1 MSQSFAHNNGTSNM
15 SYLRPSNGN
24 NKSARALIVASFALT
39 TMITASGAF
48 LPHPSFPP
56 HSLPRQRSSCSSAS
70 SCSSIILQAHHGQS
84 SSLNYSHGDD
94 VLLPPSPKRDNRT
107 AAATTRTKP
116 PQRLPN
122 GGRITLV
129 GAGPGLPDL
138 LTLAAHRVLSDPDAL
153 VVVDRLV
160 SKEIREVVAGEV
172 RVARKYPGCA
182 EQAQEEI
189 YEWCK
194 GGLREGRHVVRLKI
208 GDPFVFGRG
217 GEEVLEFR
225 KFGVDP
231 VVIPVSTLRIASGSL
246 SRTSLPNDTAV
257 LNYSFLQTS
266 MCHRLLPINRSSTT
280 PKIAL
285 SFTRATKQTHK
296 HTQGVS
302 AAFSAPLLGSIPVT
316 HRGISNQVVMCTG
329 YGRDNTSPD
338 LIRYHEEQTVV
349 FLMAVGR
356 LRELCRDLVS
366 KAGYPKDTPVGI
378 VERAGCPEQRTVVGT
393 MDTIADLAERYD
405 VKPPSTIVVGEV
417 VNVLLTE
424 EDYDS
429 FGGEEGVVV
438 GGGGVISGVAD
449 WQSYFGQ

>member
-39 TMITASGAF
+39 LTTMITTSSAF
-48 LPHPSFPP
+48 LPHPSFPSP
-56 HSLPRQRSSCSSAS
+56 SLPRQRQPQECSSCSSSCSSSAS

-208 GDPFVFGRG
+208 G
-217 GEEVLEFR
+217 E
-225 KFGVDP
+225 
-231 VVIPVSTLRIASGSL
+231 SAS
-246 SRTSLPNDTAV
+246 
-257 LNYSFLQTS
+257 
-266 MCHRLLPINRSSTT
+266 
-280 PKIAL
+280 
-285 SFTRATKQTHK
+285 
-296 HTQGVS
+296 
-302 AAFSAPLLGSIPVT
+302 
-316 HRGISNQVVMCTG
+316 
-329 YGRDNTSPD
+329 
-338 LIRYHEEQTVV
+338 
-349 FLMAVGR
+349 
-356 LRELCRDLVS
+356 
-366 KAGYPKDTPVGI
+366 
-378 VERAGCPEQRTVVGT
+378 
-393 MDTIADLAERYD
+393 
-405 VKPPSTIVVGEV
+405 
-417 VNVLLTE
+417 
-424 EDYDS
+424 
-429 FGGEEGVVV
+429 
-438 GGGGVISGVAD
+438 
-449 WQSYFGQ
+449 

>member
-56 HSLPRQRSSCSSAS
+56 HSLPSQRSSCSSAS

-231 VVIPVSTLRIASGSL
+231 VVIP
-246 SRTSLPNDTAV
+246 
-257 LNYSFLQTS
+257 
-266 MCHRLLPINRSSTT
+266 
-280 PKIAL
+280 
-285 SFTRATKQTHK
+285 
-296 HTQGVS
+296 GVS

-329 YGRDNTSPD
+329 YGRNNTSPD

-356 LRELCRDLVS
+356 LRELCRNLVS